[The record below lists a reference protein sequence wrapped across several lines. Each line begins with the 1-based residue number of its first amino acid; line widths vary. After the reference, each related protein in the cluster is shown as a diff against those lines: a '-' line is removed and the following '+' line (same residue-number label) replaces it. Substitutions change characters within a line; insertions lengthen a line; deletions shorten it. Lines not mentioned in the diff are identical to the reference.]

1 MNIIQYFTN
10 VKVLVGMTL
19 IKIMK
24 NIDYLLILLRMEQ
37 KHVLKNVIIYGIML
51 YFKMKNISLHVLIM
65 KNVIK
70 NHSRQN

>member
-70 NHSRQN
+70 NHFQQN

>member
-37 KHVLKNVIIYGIML
+37 KHVLKNVIIYGTML

-70 NHSRQN
+70 NHFQQN